1 MFYSMY
7 MFRFLN
13 SIIHVHV
20 HVLHFLMQAGMVEE
34 MNVFASRF
42 VSESEKR
49 DEIISEASAV
59 AEGHED
65 PK

>member
-1 MFYSMY
+1 MLS
-7 MFRFLN
+7 LEC
-13 SIIHVHV
+13 SWLACILIISPV
-20 HVLHFLMQAGMVEE
+20 QAGMVEE

-59 AEGHED
+59 ADGHND

>member
-1 MFYSMY
+1 
-7 MFRFLN
+7 
-13 SIIHVHV
+13 
-20 HVLHFLMQAGMVEE
+20 MVEE

-59 AEGHED
+59 ADGHND